1 MNILS
6 FQSFEMQ
13 ISKEMVFSLPRKK
26 IFQFRKT
33 HTAVPQCAC
42 ARDQFSEKLW
52 FWYFD
57 VALNTFGSGAVK
69 QSQSCHK
76 GHPKA
81 GKGWRGE
88 GRGAFQNSTD
98 SLGANHDFSHIF
110 VQIQ

>member
-1 MNILS
+1 MRMREKINFPKNCGFGILT
-6 FQSFEMQ
+6 
-13 ISKEMVFSLPRKK
+13 L
-26 IFQFRKT
+26 
-33 HTAVPQCAC
+33 
-42 ARDQFSEKLW
+42 L
-52 FWYFD
+52 D

-76 GHPKA
+76 GQSKA
-81 GKGWRGE
+81 GKGWWGG